1 MELMR
6 KNYRFSCDCPY
17 CDIRQSSSSTSSD
30 STGAIDDSPLTEGE
44 LRRIAESDARREMLA
59 SWIFTHLGYK
69 KWSTDLCRE
78 DDLIIREHQE
88 ALALVE
94 LEGVQSLQN
103 LFIEEI
109 AMAYATLGNVNEFRR
124 WGQKLVQLSRV
135 EDRATA
141 RKFENWLEDP
151 QKKVKK
157 WAWRKMQKERE

>member
-1 MELMR
+1 
-6 KNYRFSCDCPY
+6 
-17 CDIRQSSSSTSSD
+17 
-30 STGAIDDSPLTEGE
+30 
-44 LRRIAESDARREMLA
+44 
-59 SWIFTHLGYK
+59 
-69 KWSTDLCRE
+69 
-78 DDLIIREHQE
+78 
-88 ALALVE
+88 LVE

-109 AMAYATLGNVNEFRR
+109 AMAYATLGDVDEFRR